1 MMQKSIVKNTSIL
14 MGSQLTTWSLAFLL
28 TIFMPRYLGAETVGK
43 LHFANSI
50 WAMLG
55 VICTFGMDTLLV
67 KEVARFPNNAFNLFT
82 NSVFIRVVLFSV
94 IFIAVFF
101 VFQGLEYPD
110 DTKVILYLVGISYI
124 FNIIIGASA
133 ATFQGMETMGVF
145 SVGVIVQRTIDTIIG
160 IILLLL
166 GYGIYGLVI
175 VFALS
180 SAVNLAIQLR
190 SLNRLQRLT
199 FRFDIQN
206 SLRMLNS
213 GIPYLMSNLF
223 LVVYM
228 QVDIV
233 IISAL
238 VSERAVG
245 LYGVADRLFG
255 TLLFIPTVFITAIF
269 PVFSRLFE
277 ETSDSLNRLMQH
289 SFDTLMILS
298 VPIGLGLVMIADPLV
313 LLLYGADFA
322 QSGPILSVMGIV
334 LILTYQNMLL
344 GRFLISMDRQTSW
357 TIVMV
362 VATLATVPLDYL
374 LVPWCER
381 MFSNGAIGGAI
392 AFVITET
399 AMMFVGL
406 LLLPRGALNRSNAW
420 TALRVMVAGLI
431 MMYGISWLQ
440 HQFIL
445 IPVAVGAIIYLGLIW
460 VMGVVPKEDWNLI
473 VDYTQRFLYRFSRK
487 RAEAVS
493 S

>member
-1 MMQKSIVKNTSIL
+1 
-14 MGSQLTTWSLAFLL
+14 
-28 TIFMPRYLGAETVGK
+28 
-43 LHFANSI
+43 
-50 WAMLG
+50 
-55 VICTFGMDTLLV
+55 
-67 KEVARFPNNAFNLFT
+67 
-82 NSVFIRVVLFSV
+82 
-94 IFIAVFF
+94 
-101 VFQGLEYPD
+101 
-110 DTKVILYLVGISYI
+110 
-124 FNIIIGASA
+124 
-133 ATFQGMETMGVF
+133 
-145 SVGVIVQRTIDTIIG
+145 
-160 IILLLL
+160 
-166 GYGIYGLVI
+166 
-175 VFALS
+175 
-180 SAVNLAIQLR
+180 
-190 SLNRLQRLT
+190 
-199 FRFDIQN
+199 
-206 SLRMLNS
+206 
-213 GIPYLMSNLF
+213 
-223 LVVYM
+223 
-228 QVDIV
+228 
-233 IISAL
+233 
-238 VSERAVG
+238 
-245 LYGVADRLFG
+245 
-255 TLLFIPTVFITAIF
+255 